1 MGQKVNPIAIRLGI
15 NQESQSRWFAS
26 KSDYPRLIM
35 EDNQIRE
42 FLQNNYGNAGISKI
56 LIDRSGSTVQINIKC
71 ARPGVLIG
79 KKGADVDNLR
89 REITK
94 VIQAK
99 CHVAISEVKKPDVDA
114 KIVAESIANQL
125 ANRGQFR
132 RVMKRAI
139 STVMRAGAKGVK
151 IMVSGRVGGAEIAR
165 SEAYKEGR
173 VPLQTFRSNLDYAL
187 ALSHTTYG
195 VLGVKVWVY
204 TGDSHTGESKEED
217 KRSN

>member
-89 REITK
+89 RESTK

-165 SEAYKEGR
+165 SEPYKEGR

>member
-56 LIDRSGSTVQINIKC
+56 LIDRSGATVQINIKC